1 MIGRAYCSAQALCVA
16 FTMLLAACG
25 GGGGGSAS
33 DPSTAPGLTV
43 SPASISFTAVHDGA
57 IPPTQNIQIT
67 ISRSD
72 AALVG
77 LAVPADPPTWLDYQ
91 NRGRLTGSGN
101 NWTYTAAIVSTSL
114 APGTYTTTLSL
125 GIADANR
132 NILAFRDVQVS
143 YTIEPLVGIAAS
155 PQSLS
160 FNQLQGAPA
169 PVAQNL
175 GISELS
181 GASYAWNASVVYQS
195 GSGWLNI
202 NGASSASGA
211 ALPTSLSISVNAS
224 GTLGT
229 LNAVVR
235 VTGNGNTLDVPVSY
249 TVSEPTLSVSPAQLT
264 FNAVRQ
270 GPLPLSQ
277 LFTLITQTSLPL
289 NYTTSISYGPGAT
302 GWLNPPP
309 NGSAPGTK
317 GATVNTTNLAL
328 GTYAAT
334 LTFTTATQTVS
345 VAVSYVVSEPV
356 LTRSPAQL
364 TFNAS
369 STGTLPATQDVT
381 LSTQQNVSLG
391 FSTSISYGAGAT
403 GWLSAP
409 ANGTAPGSI
418 AIGANTTNLV
428 PATYTATVVLST
440 ATQTVSIGVTYVVA
454 TSSLTFSPSSPS
466 FTIDTTS
473 VAAALTQNVGVGSTG
488 VTLSW
493 TTASS
498 QPWVTVSPTSGSSGT
513 TVTLSLDPTQLDT
526 LDPGTRSAT
535 ITFAYTP
542 PNQASTSAPL
552 SVSLN
557 LQLPKVTSVNPYT
570 ATTGPELEVILRGSG
585 FNNPGGA
592 TVNFGSSGVASGT
605 VVSDTEVRVTHPSL
619 AAGTHRVSVP
629 NQLGNPSIVRSTAD
643 LVVADA
649 PTYTATT
656 IAYPLANPK
665 FTLRVP
671 LNIVYDAERK
681 ALLVGVT
688 YFGIAPVPSPE
699 IFRYTFS
706 GSAWSAPANVQVP
719 ALRDLVLTLDG
730 KKLLATSDRAI
741 IPFNSATLAAGTS
754 TSAPPF
760 ISDFLSQLALANDR
774 NAVVTTGLSNA
785 SGFTETFK
793 YSLLDGV
800 FTQYPYP
807 FALLSNGTAGGS
819 ADGSRAVLAQGG
831 SSSGN
836 FAYLYNASTGILSQG
851 PDVAFGSPR
860 PALDRRATRI
870 LLGGVR
876 IFDSNFQVLGSIPP
890 AASFP
895 TAFAA
900 ALSPDGSRAYSSIG
914 TVLHTYDLT
923 AAPDSNT
930 GLFPEIV
937 PAVTLPSDPGSNPV
951 MTVSPDGGT
960 LFIAGD
966 ASIVIVPAH

>member
-25 GGGGGSAS
+25 GGGGGSGS

-57 IPPTQNIQIT
+57 NPPTQNIQIT

-334 LTFTTATQTVS
+334 LTFTTATQTLS

-418 AIGANTTNLV
+418 TIGANTTNLV

-440 ATQTVSIGVTYVVA
+440 ATQTVSTERAKASSWTGDDAA
-454 TSSLTFSPSSPS
+454 TSPVS
-466 FTIDTTS
+466 
-473 VAAALTQNVGVGSTG
+473 TQRRPCQNERCAVDGENVCV
-488 VTLSW
+488 
-493 TTASS
+493 
-498 QPWVTVSPTSGSSGT
+498 
-513 TVTLSLDPTQLDT
+513 
-526 LDPGTRSAT
+526 
-535 ITFAYTP
+535 
-542 PNQASTSAPL
+542 
-552 SVSLN
+552 
-557 LQLPKVTSVNPYT
+557 
-570 ATTGPELEVILRGSG
+570 
-585 FNNPGGA
+585 
-592 TVNFGSSGVASGT
+592 
-605 VVSDTEVRVTHPSL
+605 
-619 AAGTHRVSVP
+619 
-629 NQLGNPSIVRSTAD
+629 
-643 LVVADA
+643 
-649 PTYTATT
+649 
-656 IAYPLANPK
+656 
-665 FTLRVP
+665 
-671 LNIVYDAERK
+671 
-681 ALLVGVT
+681 
-688 YFGIAPVPSPE
+688 PVPE
-699 IFRYTFS
+699 
-706 GSAWSAPANVQVP
+706 
-719 ALRDLVLTLDG
+719 
-730 KKLLATSDRAI
+730 
-741 IPFNSATLAAGTS
+741 
-754 TSAPPF
+754 
-760 ISDFLSQLALANDR
+760 
-774 NAVVTTGLSNA
+774 
-785 SGFTETFK
+785 
-793 YSLLDGV
+793 GV
-800 FTQYPYP
+800 
-807 FALLSNGTAGGS
+807 S
-819 ADGSRAVLAQGG
+819 
-831 SSSGN
+831 
-836 FAYLYNASTGILSQG
+836 
-851 PDVAFGSPR
+851 GSPR
-860 PALDRRATRI
+860 
-870 LLGGVR
+870 
-876 IFDSNFQVLGSIPP
+876 
-890 AASFP
+890 
-895 TAFAA
+895 
-900 ALSPDGSRAYSSIG
+900 
-914 TVLHTYDLT
+914 
-923 AAPDSNT
+923 
-930 GLFPEIV
+930 LFR
-937 PAVTLPSDPGSNPV
+937 GN
-951 MTVSPDGGT
+951 VSAQTPK
-960 LFIAGD
+960 
-966 ASIVIVPAH
+966 